1 MISLQDYKR
10 SKTVEGLVQKLFESR
25 QVAHNAHLK
34 TKSYAA
40 HVALQ
45 GYYDGVLVLIDS
57 FVETYQGQYGLFS
70 GYERSEI
77 SDPSS
82 IEDYMDD
89 AAKIFSIARESLNKK
104 DSHLANILDEIIAL
118 TYQTIY
124 KLKFLK

>member
-1 MISLQDYKR
+1 MISLEDYKR
-10 SKTVEGLVQKLFESR
+10 SKTVDGLVQKLFESR

-57 FVETYQGQYGLFS
+57 FVETYQGQYGLLS
-70 GYERSEI
+70 GYEKSEI

-89 AAKIFSIARESLNKK
+89 TAKIFSIARESLNKK
-104 DSHLANILDEIIAL
+104 DSHLANILDEIISL